1 MELELRKLRKKL
13 RAIDRLE
20 THSNLTVDEQN
31 KLTLRPQ
38 IQARVAEILSEVQ
51 FHEPEKSVSS
61 NNNLSNDDLGSGDAE
76 LDKKRKSVE
85 VSAGNGQM
93 KTSFEALNCFLFKT
107 ERIML
112 GETTYTF
119 KVPDPLLVSVVL
131 GEVRRNLVI

>member
-1 MELELRKLRKKL
+1 MDLELRKLRKKL

-38 IQARVAEILSEVQ
+38 IQARVAEILSEIQ

-61 NNNLSNDDLGSGDAE
+61 NNNLSNDDLGSGDTE

-85 VSAGNGQM
+85 VSAGNV
-93 KTSFEALNCFLFKT
+93 K
-107 ERIML
+107 
-112 GETTYTF
+112 
-119 KVPDPLLVSVVL
+119 
-131 GEVRRNLVI
+131 